1 MSISIKPKKTE
12 ETESLTNSMELENFL
27 NNKPLYY
34 DVIDYTRMPRVYARV
49 ETAFKIPK
57 VIHLIGTNGKGTTGR
72 FLASALLSLGHT
84 VGHYTSP
91 HILRFNERIWL
102 NGSDVSDALLNEAH
116 SVLQTILTQ
125 EESDS
130 LSYFEYTT
138 LLAMWIFGDLEY
150 VVLEAGLGGEF
161 DATAV
166 FPKTLT
172 LVTPIDLDHEAFL
185 GNSVEAI
192 ATTKLNAV
200 QNAAILAKQKH
211 VVVYEVAKKLEN
223 VKIFQA
229 DDLLEASDLQKIA
242 NISKELALVPYLQEN
257 LKLSIAAL
265 KYLGLSYSE
274 ANFLNARLFGRLSSI
289 APNILLDVGHNALA
303 AVSILEA
310 LKGGQYILVYNS
322 YKDKNYKEILK
333 TLKPII
339 KHVEIL
345 EVNETRIEESH
356 ILEAALNALTIEYKR
371 FEQTD
376 EENNYLVFGSF
387 SVAQTFL
394 QMYKNKL
401 D

>member
-1 MSISIKPKKTE
+1 
-12 ETESLTNSMELENFL
+12 MELENFL

-34 DVIDYTRMPRVYARV
+34 DVIDYARMPKVYARV
-49 ETAFKIPK
+49 EAAFTNPKI
-57 VIHLIGTNGKGTTGR
+57 IHLIGTNGKGTTGR
-72 FLASALLSLGHT
+72 FLASALLSLGKS

-102 NGSDVSDALLNEAH
+102 GGADVSDALLDEAH
-116 SVLQTILTQ
+116 AFLQTLLTQ

-138 LLAMWIFGDLEY
+138 LLAMWIFGDLDY

-166 FPKTLT
+166 FAKTLT

-185 GNSVEAI
+185 GDSVEAI

-211 VVVYEVAKKLEN
+211 AVVYEVAKKLEN
-223 VKIFQA
+223 VEIFKV
-229 DDLLEASDLQKIA
+229 DDLLEPSDLQKIA
-242 NISKELALVPYLQEN
+242 NISNELRLAPYLQEN

-265 KYLGLSYSE
+265 KYLLLSYSE
-274 ANFLNARLFGRLSSI
+274 ANFLNARLFGRLSQI

-303 AVSILEA
+303 AASILEA
-310 LKGGQYILVYNS
+310 LQGEKYILVYNS

-339 KHVEIL
+339 KHVEII
-345 EVNETRIEESH
+345 EVNESRIEKSH
-356 ILEAALNALTIEYKR
+356 ILEAALDVLDIKFRAFTQID
-371 FEQTD
+371 QTQQ
-376 EENNYLVFGSF
+376 YLVFGSF
-387 SVAQTFL
+387 SVAQKFL
-394 QMYKNKL
+394 QTYKK
-401 D
+401 